1 VKRATSGEPTGG
13 PGSALRGGSRGDAS
27 ARSSYD
33 FAHRVED
40 RQAVGH
46 TWVTPHSERS
56 RSGSPARISNDKHA
70 SAHRN
75 AHPR

>member
-13 PGSALRGGSRGDAS
+13 PGAALRGGSRGDAS

-33 FAHRVED
+33 FAHWVED

-46 TWVTPHSERS
+46 TWVTPHSGIMGCGQVDGKR
-56 RSGSPARISNDKHA
+56 PAR
-70 SAHRN
+70 
-75 AHPR
+75 